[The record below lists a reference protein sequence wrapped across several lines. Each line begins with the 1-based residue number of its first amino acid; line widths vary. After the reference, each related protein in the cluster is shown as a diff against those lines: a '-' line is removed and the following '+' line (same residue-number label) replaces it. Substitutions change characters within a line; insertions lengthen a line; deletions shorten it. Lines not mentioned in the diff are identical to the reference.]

1 MTSLP
6 KPEWLK
12 KRIPNKRSI
21 EEIAALLRGLSLHTV
36 CEGANC
42 PNAGECFASGTA
54 TFMIL
59 GDTCTR
65 NCRFCAVKKGE
76 PLPLDPNEPEH
87 VAEAAQKLALKHI
100 VVTSVTRDDLPDG
113 GASHFAQVTK
123 SLRKAC
129 PTSTIELLIPDLQGN
144 WEALEI
150 IVNEHPD
157 VLNHNVETVPS
168 LYPLVRPQA
177 KYERSIEL
185 LRRVKEIDSSIIT
198 KSGLMVGLGEQVDE
212 VASVMDD
219 LIGAGC
225 DMLTIGQYLQ
235 PSPAHL
241 PIAEYVA
248 PEQFERYKRIALEK
262 GFSFVASG
270 PFVRSSYHAHEG
282 ITQLRFST
290 SEEVR

>member
-1 MTSLP
+1 MISLP

-21 EEIAALLRGLSLHTV
+21 EEMEVLLRGLSLHTV

-42 PNAGECFASGTA
+42 PNAGECFASRTA

-76 PLPLDPNEPEH
+76 PLSLDPNEPEH

-100 VVTSVTRDDLPDG
+100 VITSVTRDDLPDG
-113 GASHFAQVTK
+113 GADHFASLVRC
-123 SLRKAC
+123 LRKAC
-129 PTSTIELLIPDLQGN
+129 PNSTVELLIPDLQGN

-150 IVNEHPD
+150 IVNERPD

-198 KSGLMVGLGEQVDE
+198 KSGLMVGLGEETEE
-212 VASVMDD
+212 VISVMGD
-219 LIGAGC
+219 LVDAGC

-241 PIAEYVA
+241 PIAEYVT

-282 ITQLRFST
+282 ITQLRFRT
-290 SEEVR
+290 SEEVK